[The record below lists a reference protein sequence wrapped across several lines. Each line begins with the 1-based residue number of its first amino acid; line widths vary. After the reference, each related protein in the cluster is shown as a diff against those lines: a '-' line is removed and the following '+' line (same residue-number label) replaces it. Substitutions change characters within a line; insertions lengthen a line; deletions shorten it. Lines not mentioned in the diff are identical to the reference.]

1 LNKYAIDHGIK
12 YRAAWNRY
20 KAGKI
25 PGAFKD
31 EFGKILIKEDIPDRP
46 QKVACYARVSS
57 SQNKDNL
64 ERQANRLIDY
74 ANASGFQ
81 VATLVKEVGSGL
93 NDNRPR
99 LTKLLNDIELTNII
113 VEHKDRLT
121 RFGFNYIKNWMDSRQ
136 CTLIVINEVDTDKE
150 DLMQDFV
157 SLVISFVARLY
168 GLRRSKRKT
177 EELIKKLSNEDH
189 SIK

>member
-1 LNKYAIDHGIK
+1 MNKYAIDHGIK

-157 SLVISFVARLY
+157 SLVISFVARF
-168 GLRRSKRKT
+168 
-177 EELIKKLSNEDH
+177 I
-189 SIK
+189 

>member
-1 LNKYAIDHGIK
+1 MNKYAIDHGIK

>member
-1 LNKYAIDHGIK
+1 METELV
-12 YRAAWNRY
+12 RY
-20 KAGKI
+20 KTAILAKEKGFPQWIGVKNH
-25 PGAFKD
+25 FKD

-46 QKVACYARVSS
+46 LKVACYARVSS

-93 NDNRPR
+93 NDNRPK
-99 LTKLLNDIELTNII
+99 LAKLLDDIELTHII

-121 RFGFNYIKNWMDSRQ
+121 RFGFNYIKNWMNSSVAQNNQIQQGRSQ
-136 CTLIVINEVDTDKE
+136 SL
-150 DLMQDFV
+150 DLNF
-157 SLVISFVARLY
+157 
-168 GLRRSKRKT
+168 
-177 EELIKKLSNEDH
+177 ELLQKLSL
-189 SIK
+189 